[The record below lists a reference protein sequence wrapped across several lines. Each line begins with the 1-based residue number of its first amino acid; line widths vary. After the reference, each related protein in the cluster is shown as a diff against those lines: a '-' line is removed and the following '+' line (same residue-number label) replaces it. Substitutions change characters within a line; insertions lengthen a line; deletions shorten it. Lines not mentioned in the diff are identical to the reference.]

1 MIIVGLL
8 LTRLLVGHIPT
19 WVNQSVLQCIVPSE
33 SMVPTLQVDDRIF
46 VKRDASYRPQMGD
59 LIVFQA
65 PIEAIAL
72 FGTHPETLFVKRI
85 VGVPNQTVEVREG
98 RVFVDEKPLAE
109 SYASLANY
117 RWGPEKVP
125 NGAYFVLGDNRN
137 KSADSHVWGF
147 LPMDD
152 ILGKAYK
159 IYWPANR
166 VRSLLK

>member
-1 MIIVGLL
+1 M
-8 LTRLLVGHIPT
+8 
-19 WVNQSVLQCIVPSE
+19 PSE

-46 VKRDASYRPQMGD
+46 VKRDPTYRPRMGD

-65 PIEAIAL
+65 PVEAIARL
-72 FGTHPETLFVKRI
+72 DAHPNTLFVKRI
-85 VGVPNQTVEVREG
+85 VGGPNQTVEVKYG
-98 RVFVDEKPLAE
+98 RVLINDKPLAE

-117 RWGPEKVP
+117 EWGPEKIP
-125 NGAYFVLGDNRN
+125 NGSYFVLGDNRN
-137 KSADSHVWGF
+137 YSADSHVWGF
-147 LPMDD
+147 LPMED